1 MRTFI
6 VAITLCCLSATV
18 AKAQDFLNL
27 VPSTA
32 TLVIKYSGENF
43 SKHLPLQKLDSYGF
57 IKHDFF
63 KVLHIDTL
71 TSLQNIGID
80 FAQDFYQYISME
92 DTCMSFVTL
101 LNLKNEAQ
109 FVKLIKANYGSSKKI
124 TKKKGVSFLPISETS
139 YVGWNKT
146 RAIIVNTSYQNR
158 KSYYSRYYEDYTT
171 SDTTVMVTVDTA
183 VAAEDIVIA
192 PIPVEPDSTTI
203 VIDTTVTIVDENLEE
218 TKEDQLLRRL
228 TDSLN
233 NLKWELWEQQQDMIA
248 RKQQQATAEKIIKNS
263 LSGNVYSIKSDPNYT
278 KIIDP
283 AAHISVWM
291 NTESLLS
298 QYSNYFNKGGYYP
311 WNDFMN
317 YRTDTSDGFKSSFNM
332 YFEKEKLRIE
342 QKSFSANAKMNNMML
357 NVMNSSQHS
366 SLLNYVNPGNI
377 GYFSM
382 SINTEAMAHYYYLM
396 LKKYLSNSSYMG
408 EYSDLVDVY
417 IDLVEI
423 MIDEKGIA
431 DLFPGNYMFVMHDM
445 KPQIVDYT
453 DYEYDEEYNRKE
465 VKKTKK
471 EISPDFTFAMETRRE
486 DFMERIARLPLKY
499 AEKGDYNYKYKD
511 GYYELVFDTG
521 EYPIKSLY
529 FMVKGGK
536 AIVTTSKEVINMTIN
551 NTGFTVDA
559 ETKNT
564 ILNNNYALSINTQR
578 LIQKLETQLST
589 DVNKQIADYL
599 LTNMGDLK
607 MESKVNDDMIQGT
620 TTLNIKGNHS
630 NSLEFFFNMM
640 DAINN
645 IIEQDKQEKEKKL
658 Y

>member
-1 MRTFI
+1 MRTII
-6 VAITLCCLSATV
+6 VAMALCCLSVSV
-18 AKAQDFLNL
+18 ARAQDFLNL

-43 SKHLPLQKLDSYGF
+43 SKAMPLQKLDSYGF
-57 IKHDFF
+57 IKDDFF
-63 KVLHIDTL
+63 KVLRIDTL
-71 TSLQNIGID
+71 TSLQNIGLD
-80 FAQDFYQYISME
+80 LSRDFYQYLSMD

-101 LNLKNEAQ
+101 LNIKNEAQ

-124 TKKKGVSFLPISETS
+124 SKKKGVSFMPVSETS

-146 RAIIVNTSYQNR
+146 RAIIVNTTYQNR
-158 KSYYSRYYEDYTT
+158 KSYYSRYYEDYGT
-171 SDTTVMVTVDTA
+171 SDTTMVVVPVPDTA
-183 VAAEDIVIA
+183 V
-192 PIPVEPDSTTI
+192 TI
-203 VIDTTVTIVDENLEE
+203 VEELIVDTSVVMEMDTTVVVVDSIAVIDEE
-218 TKEDQLLRRL
+218 KIEDERISILA
-228 TDSLN
+228 DSLN

-248 RKQQQATAEKIIKNS
+248 RKQQQVAAEKIINRS
-263 LSGNVYSIKSDPNYT
+263 LAGNIYSIKNDANYA

-291 NTESLLS
+291 NTENLFS
-298 QYSNYFNKGGYYP
+298 QYTNYFNKGSYYP
-311 WNDFMN
+311 WSGLMN
-317 YRTDTSDGFKSSFNM
+317 SRTDTSTGFQNAFNM
-332 YFEKEKLRIE
+332 YFEKEKLRVE
-342 QKSFSANAKMNNMML
+342 QKSFSADPKMNNLML
-357 NVMNSSQHS
+357 NVMKSNQHS

-396 LKKYLSNSSYMG
+396 MKNYLRNSSYMG
-408 EYSDLVDVY
+408 EFTDLVDVY

-453 DYEYDEEYNRKE
+453 DYEYDEEYNKKE

-486 DFMERIARLPLKY
+486 DFLQKIVNLPLKY
-499 AEKGDYNYKYKD
+499 AEKGDYNYKQKE
-511 GYYELVFDTG
+511 GYYELAFDTG
-521 EYPIKSLY
+521 KYPIKSLY

-551 NTGFTVDA
+551 NTGYTVDA
-559 ETKNT
+559 DTKNT
-564 ILNNNYALSINTQR
+564 ILNNNYALSINTKR
-578 LIQKLETQLST
+578 LLQKLETQLST
-589 DVNKQIADYL
+589 DVNKQITDYL
-599 LTNMGDLK
+599 LNNMGDLK
-607 MESKVNDDMIQGT
+607 MESKVKDGMIQGT
-620 TTLNIKGNHS
+620 TSLNIKGSHN

-640 DAINN
+640 DAINS
-645 IIEQDKQEKEKKL
+645 IIEKEKQEKEKKL